1 MNYDEFIVANMLP
14 SGRVREEENCAPHPF
29 DTMAIHALY
38 QGVD

>member
-29 DTMAIHALY
+29 DIMAIYALY